1 MTVTLTARPRAWHAA
16 VLALVAALMLVLS
29 PSTAAMAEPDEGG
42 DSKTQTLVKNLE
54 AAARGYV
61 DIQSQ
66 LDESQAK
73 QQILKDELAAVEKE
87 LGPLRKQVAVI
98 AATAYTNG
106 RLSTLGAMLAANSS
120 EDFLTRATMLE
131 EMTLRDNESLH
142 RLVTLEDKAKADKE
156 AIDAEALIQ
165 KAMAT
170 ELKKRLSTLELTL
183 SKSGG
188 RKATLNWPLS
198 LSPTSKS
205 APRTKTG
212 GLPSQSASIKDP
224 TGTGGRIT
232 PRTLLAL
239 NEAKRF
245 GFTRYTKCWRTQSWG
260 EHPKGRA
267 CDFSVSVGGFGGVA
281 AGNDRVYG
289 DKMAAFFVK
298 NAKALGLYYVI
309 WYRMIWLPGDGWHNK
324 SGCCGAAAEHQNHVH
339 LSML

>member
-1 MTVTLTARPRAWHAA
+1 MTVALTARPRAWHAA
-16 VLALVAALMLVLS
+16 VLALVAAFTLFVV
-29 PSTAAMAEPDEGG
+29 PTGAAMAEPDEGG

-61 DIQSQ
+61 EIQSQ

-73 QQILKDELAAVEKE
+73 QELLKTELQAVEKE

-98 AATAYTNG
+98 AATAYANG

-131 EMTLRDNESLH
+131 EISLRDDDSLH
-142 RLVTLEDKAKADKE
+142 RLVILETKAKDDKA
-156 AIDAEALIQ
+156 AIDAEANIQ
-165 KAMAT
+165 ATMAV
-170 ELKKRLSTLELTL
+170 ELKKRLTTLELTL

-198 LSPTSKS
+198 LSPTAAP

-212 GLPSQSASIKDP
+212 ALPSESASIKDP
-224 TGTGGRIT
+224 TDTGGRIT
-232 PRTLLAL
+232 PRLLHAL
-239 NEAKRF
+239 QEAKRF
-245 GFTRYTKCWRTQSWG
+245 GFTRFTKCWRTQSWG

-267 CDFSVSVGGFGGVA
+267 CDFSVTVGGFSGVA
-281 AGNDRVYG
+281 AGSDRVYG
-289 DKMAAFFVK
+289 DKLAAFFVK
-298 NAKALGLYYVI
+298 NAKALGVYYVI
-309 WYRMIWLPGDGWHNK
+309 WYRMIWLPGVGWHNY
-324 SGCCGAAAEHQNHVH
+324 SGCCGASAEHQNHVH